1 MALDVPGWDA
11 AQDAALAAEFAV
23 EASRT
28 LEQQVRHDR
37 LQQLGLPLV
46 QVDFDPL
53 GIDAQSLFG
62 IAEQL
67 TDQLA
72 LEAA

>member
-1 MALDVPGWDA
+1 MYLLILSIGVGATAGLGDLGAV
-11 AQDAALAAEFAV
+11 AQRAP
-23 EASRT
+23 S
-28 LEQQVRHDR
+28 
-37 LQQLGLPLV
+37 LGQADLPLV

-53 GIDAQSLFG
+53 GIDAESLFG